1 VTFRWEGTVFPATST
16 RNIYSTSGEQNYG
29 HIGSPEIDALYD
41 QAIRELDDAR
51 RVELG
56 QRIDQLIW
64 EQMPQL
70 PLYQIT
76 GAYAVRSTLANYGA
90 NGFATVDYA
99 DIGFVG

>member
-1 VTFRWEGTVFPATST
+1 VFPATST
-16 RNIYSTSGEQNYG
+16 RNMYATSGEQNYG
-29 HIGSPEIDALYD
+29 HIGTPEIDALYD

-70 PLYQIT
+70 PLYQST
-76 GAYAVRSTLANYGA
+76 GAYAVRTTLANFGA
-90 NGFATVDYA
+90 KGFASVDYA